1 MTMPLLTIITI
12 TYNAE
17 KYLERTLQSV
27 ATAARLVPGVADNI
41 EYILVDGAST
51 DGTLQ
56 IAERYSTILSRM
68 LSEPDRGLYDA
79 MNKGLSLATGDYVW
93 FLNAGDEVHDGQVLA
108 RLLHAFESQA
118 DVYYS
123 DALFVRENGDAVGLR
138 SEVTPHTLPKKIHWR
153 DFALGMKIS
162 HQAFIPRRELAPLYD
177 IGNLSA
183 DIDWEIECLKRSK
196 KTEYLPFVLCR
207 YLTGGLSTQQRR
219 RSLLDR
225 FKVLRKHFGLFPTL
239 VNHLRISWRGAWFAI
254 RKSSSA
260 KLRLLPIHQTPHRL
274 GLFFQDRVPTPNR
287 FQSVF

>member
-1 MTMPLLTIITI
+1 MPLLTIITI

-17 KYLERTLQSV
+17 RYLERTIQSV
-27 ATAARLVPGVADNI
+27 AKAARLVPGVADNI
-41 EYILVDGAST
+41 EYILIDGAST

-56 IAERYSTILSRM
+56 IAEQYSTILNRM

-108 RLLHAFESQA
+108 RLLHVFESQA

-123 DALFVRENGDAVGLR
+123 DALFVRENGETVGLR
-138 SEVTPHTLPKKIHWR
+138 SEVTPHTLPKKINWH

-177 IGNLSA
+177 TGNLSA
-183 DIDWEIECLKRSK
+183 DIDWEIQCLKRSK

-207 YLTGGLSTQQRR
+207 YLTGGLSTQQRG

-225 FKVLRKHFGLFPTL
+225 FRVLRKHFGLLPTL
-239 VNHLRISWRGAWFAI
+239 VNHLRISWRG
-254 RKSSSA
+254 
-260 KLRLLPIHQTPHRL
+260 
-274 GLFFQDRVPTPNR
+274 G
-287 FQSVF
+287 VFYLKK

>member
-1 MTMPLLTIITI
+1 MIMPLLTIITI

-17 KYLERTLQSV
+17 RYLERTLQSV
-27 ATAARLVPGVADNI
+27 ATAARLVPGVAHNI

-108 RLLHAFESQA
+108 RLLHAFESQD

-138 SEVTPHTLPKKIHWR
+138 SEVTPHTLPKKIHWH

-162 HQAFIPRRELAPLYD
+162 HQAFIVRKEIAPFYN
-177 IGNLSA
+177 ITNLSA

-196 KTEYLPFVLCR
+196 KTQYLPFVLCR

-225 FKVLRKHFGLFPTL
+225 FKVLRKHFGLLPTL
-239 VNHLRISWRGAWFAI
+239 VNHLRISWRGGRFAI
-254 RKSSSA
+254 RKSIVNVGMSE
-260 KLRLLPIHQTPHRL
+260 
-274 GLFFQDRVPTPNR
+274 
-287 FQSVF
+287 